1 MGSQYST
8 QSFYNYDFFHNFKT
22 YHPFDTSKRSLAN
35 GLARRVSDLEEEKK
49 DLERRLEWSD
59 EIISKYEEEDPPPI
73 SPRDSSFDYQT
84 YFFSQDYFLPNH
96 EITVPIILPPNLVD
110 SLSCPITHEIIHDPW
125 IDYEG
130 NTYEK
135 TAILTHL
142 KKSKTSP
149 ITRNPLDATP
159 QFLFPN
165 RQLYNIIQSL
175 RTDNNK

>member
-1 MGSQYST
+1 MGSHHST
-8 QSFYNYDFFHNFKT
+8 ATQNLPPTALPQFSTISILSN
-22 YHPFDTSKRSLAN
+22 RIL
-35 GLARRVSDLEEEKK
+35 DLEKQNAILAHNL
-49 DLERRLEWSD
+49 DQADSL
-59 EIISKYEEEDPPPI
+59 IIEMENDTTPPPP

-175 RTDNNK
+175 RNDNIK

>member
-1 MGSQYST
+1 MGSHQST
-8 QSFYNYDFFHNFKT
+8 ATQNLPSTALPQFSTISILSN
-22 YHPFDTSKRSLAN
+22 RIL
-35 GLARRVSDLEEEKK
+35 DLEKQNAILAHNL
-49 DLERRLEWSD
+49 DQADSL
-59 EIISKYEEEDPPPI
+59 IIEMENHTTPPTP

-135 TAILTHL
+135 TAILEHL

-175 RTDNNK
+175 RNDNIK